1 MPLQLP
7 ASLQEEARTRQSA
20 VVEAIQALP
29 KVAPAAHRHLQSG
42 QFEQI
47 TAALV
52 FSDFVTKTCIGT
64 PGLLIDLLQSGDLQ
78 RTYSGE
84 GFTRRANA
92 LWQTHCRQPL
102 PPDPATVD
110 GNTPLPDTI
119 AAQTV
124 GTALRR
130 FRQREMVRIALRD
143 LCHWADLD
151 EIMADLSQLADTCIT
166 IALNQLY
173 WNQCALWGPPLKPDG
188 SVQQMVVL
196 GLGKLGANEL
206 NFSSDVDLLF
216 AYGRDGDTRGGTRRT
231 QTNEAFFTCLARDL
245 IKTISAPTADGFV
258 FRVDARLRPYGEAG
272 ALVLPFDRLEAYY
285 EEQGREWERYALI
298 KARTVAGDQVAG
310 AALLERL
317 RPFVYRRYL
326 DYGAFD
332 SLRDMKARIMAE
344 VRSKGLED
352 NIKLGSGGIREI
364 EFFGQMFQLIRGG
377 VDPALQARPIRTIL
391 KQLVNKR
398 YIPASVRETLDAAYV
413 FLRTVENRLQQ
424 WADRQTHS
432 LPTDPPARLRL
443 AMCMG
448 FDTWDSFFT
457 HITRHREQVHHHF
470 GNLLAS
476 DKSQDSDTDRKE
488 AFLELKNLWQG
499 LVKPADALAALARL
513 GYTDSPQALGLVQA
527 LREDNALKSLSDTG
541 RNRLD
546 RLVPLILQTSGHAE
560 KPEAALSRLFD
571 LIKSIRQRSSYLA
584 LLLEN
589 PSALAHLVRLSGDSP
604 WISNFLC
611 RHPVLLDE
619 LLDPRTLYRPP
630 RQDELVTELNQR
642 LEAADA
648 DDLEYQMEILRVF
661 KQINV
666 LRVAASD
673 ITHVLPLMRVSD
685 HLSDLAEII
694 LEKVVS
700 ICWRNLVQR
709 YGTPSCH
716 LKNSTCE
723 RGFAVIG
730 YGKLGGLELGYGS
743 DLDLVFLHCAQ
754 PGNTSLKSRAI
765 DNAHFYGRLGQ
776 RVLHMLTTPTSAGVL
791 YEADMRLRP
800 SGASGMLVSHLDGFR
815 DYQYNDAWIW
825 EHQALIRA
833 RAVSGDPAL
842 QEQFARIRH
851 DVLTL
856 KRDGEK
862 LREEVSTMR
871 ERLREQAADTP
882 KDIFDVKQGLG
893 GIVDIEFLV
902 QYLILRYAHEHPEMV
917 RWTDN
922 VRLLQSLNEA
932 GIIDNGTAFG
942 LRRAYLIYR
951 AMVHRLNLRQQPA
964 QVEDG
969 RFAAA
974 RGFVTDR
981 WNHYLKASRKP
992 IDISRPDR

>member
-1 MPLQLP
+1 MPFSLP

-20 VVEAIQALP
+20 VVEAIQADAN
-29 KVAPAAHRHLQSG
+29 VAPTAHRYLQSD

-52 FSDFVTKTCIGT
+52 FSDFATKTCIGT
-64 PGLLIDLLQSGDLQ
+64 PKLLIDLLESGDLN
-78 RTYSGE
+78 RTYASDD
-84 GFTRRANA
+84 FVRRADA
-92 LWQTHCRQPL
+92 LWQAHCRHPL

-110 GNTPLPDTI
+110 GGSPLPDTI
-119 AAQTV
+119 AMQTV
-124 GTALRR
+124 GTALRC
-130 FRQREMVRIALRD
+130 FRQRAMVRIALRD
-143 LCHWADLD
+143 LCRWADLD

-173 WNQCALWGPPLKPDG
+173 WNQCAVWGPPLKADG
-188 SVQQMVVL
+188 GLQQMVVL

-216 AYGRDGDTRGGTRRT
+216 SYGRDGHTRGGTRGT
-231 QTNEAFFTCLARDL
+231 QTNEAFFTRLARDL
-245 IKTISAPTADGFV
+245 IQTISAPTADGFV

-272 ALVLPFDRLEAYY
+272 ALALPFDRLEAYY

-298 KARTVAGDQVAG
+298 KARAVAGDLEAG
-310 AALLERL
+310 MALLERL

-344 VRSKGLED
+344 VRTKKLED

-391 KQLVNKR
+391 KQLVSKR
-398 YIPASVRETLDAAYV
+398 YIPAQVREDLDEAYV
-413 FLRTVENRLQQ
+413 FLRMVENRLQQ

-432 LPTDPPARLRL
+432 LPTDLPARLRL
-443 AMCMG
+443 AVCMG
-448 FDTWDSFFT
+448 FDTWESFSG
-457 HITRHREQVHHHF
+457 HLTRFREQVHHHF

-476 DKSQDSDTDRKE
+476 DKSQASDSHRKE
-488 AFLELKNLWQG
+488 ALQDLKNLWQG
-499 LVKPADALAALARL
+499 LVKPNEALATLARL
-513 GYTDSPQALGLVQA
+513 GYTDSQKALDLVQA
-527 LREDNALKSLSDTG
+527 LWEDNALKSLGDTG

-546 RLVPLILQTSGHAE
+546 RLIPLILQISGRAE
-560 KPEAALSRLFD
+560 KPEAALARLFD

-630 RQDELVTELNQR
+630 RRDELETELNQR

-694 LEKVVS
+694 LEKVIS

-709 YGTPSCH
+709 HGTPTCH
-716 LKNSTCE
+716 LENRACE

-754 PGNTSLKSRAI
+754 PGNTSMESRAI

-776 RVLHMLTTPTSAGVL
+776 RVLHMLTTPTSAGIL

-815 DYQYNDAWIW
+815 DYQHNDAWIW

-833 RAVSGDPAL
+833 RAVSGDPVL
-842 QEQFARIRH
+842 QKQFARIRH

-856 KRDGEK
+856 KRDAGQ
-862 LREEVSTMR
+862 LREEVSNMR
-871 ERLREQAADTP
+871 ARLREQAAGTP
-882 KDIFDVKQGLG
+882 KEIFDIKQGLG

-902 QYLILRYAHEHPEMV
+902 QYLVLRHAHKHPDMV

-922 VRLLQSLNEA
+922 VRLLQALNES
-932 GIIDNGTAFG
+932 GILDNGTAFG

-964 QVEDG
+964 RVDDD
-969 RFAAA
+969 RFDTA
-974 RGFVTDR
+974 RGFVIDTWKR
-981 WNHYLKASRKP
+981 YLG
-992 IDISRPDR
+992 